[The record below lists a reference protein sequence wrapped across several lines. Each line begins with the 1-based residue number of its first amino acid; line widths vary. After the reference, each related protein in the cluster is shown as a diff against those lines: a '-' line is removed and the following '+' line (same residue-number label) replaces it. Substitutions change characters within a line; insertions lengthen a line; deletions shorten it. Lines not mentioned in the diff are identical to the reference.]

1 MKDIKVGDKVKMKKE
16 HPCGSNS
23 WKVIRVGMDIKIECE
38 KCNHVVMMPRRKFE
52 KNLKEIIRQGGIIW
66 K

>member
-1 MKDIKVGDKVKMKKE
+1 MADLKVGDKVKMKKP
-16 HPCGSNS
+16 HPCGANS

-38 KCNHVVMMPRRKFE
+38 NCKHIVMMPRRRFE
-52 KNLKEIIRQGGIIW
+52 KNLKEII

>member
-1 MKDIKVGDKVKMKKE
+1 MKDIKVGDKVKMKKD

-52 KNLKEIIRQGGIIW
+52 KNLKEIIR
-66 K
+66 